1 VLRRSTLVLTASVT
15 NAGPSSATQVTLSET
30 LPAGVTLVS
39 VAPSQGSCSGS
50 GTITC
55 SLGTLAANG
64 SATVT
69 VTVLVTKK
77 VSGSLTTT
85 ASVVAAETDPV
96 TTNNVA
102 SATTRLQVS
111 KGGKAE

>member
-1 VLRRSTLVLTASVT
+1 VLTASVT
-15 NAGPSSATQVTLSET
+15 NAGPSSATQVRFSET

-50 GTITC
+50 VTITC
-55 SLGTLAANG
+55 TLGAIGVNG

-77 VSGSLTTT
+77 GSGNLTTT
-85 ASVVAAETDPV
+85 ASVSAAETDPV

-102 SATTRLQVS
+102 SATTRLQAP